1 MQSSLWKQ
9 AGPRRPARPGRLHVS
24 EAGGRGVQGSCSS
37 EAAAGGL
44 AQEVIFRITW
54 GMQVGQGEEERRG
67 DGRLQSRARHRV
79 DSRDES
85 RMSS

>member
-1 MQSSLWKQ
+1 MQSSLLRKQ
-9 AGPRRPARPGRLHVS
+9 AGPRRPARPGRLHAS
-24 EAGGRGVQGSCSS
+24 EAGGRGVPGSRSS
-37 EAAAGGL
+37 QAAAGGL

-54 GMQVGQGEEERRG
+54 GMQVGQGEEERR
-67 DGRLQSRARHRV
+67 RQLQSRAHHRV